1 MSDDASP
8 DSGAFVRESGR
19 LSLLTLVSRVLG
31 LVREMTRAAFMG
43 TGVLADAFTVS
54 FLIPNFLRRLTAEGA
69 FSQAF
74 VPVISEYKVQRSHDE
89 VRELVAGVSGT
100 LGLALFVLTLVG
112 VIALYF
118 VGSQGAGK
126 YDAAKERQGFI
137 EGRIKEIESK
147 LSHAQIID
155 PKALDADGRV
165 VFGATVELE
174 DLESG
179 DTVTYQIVGDDEA
192 DIKASKI
199 SVSSPIARSLIGKHA
214 GDTVNVQAPGGVRQ
228 YEILDVQYI

>member
-1 MSDDASP
+1 MSKVP
-8 DSGAFVRESGR
+8 LTVTGA
-19 LSLLTLVSRVLG
+19 
-31 LVREMTRAAFMG
+31 EM
-43 TGVLADAFTVS
+43 LK
-54 FLIPNFLRRLTAEGA
+54 AELHNL
-69 FSQAF
+69 
-74 VPVISEYKVQRSHDE
+74 KTVQRP
-89 VRELVAGVSGT
+89 A
-100 LGLALFVLTLVG
+100 
-112 VIALYF
+112 VIQAIAEARAHGDL
-118 VGSQGAGK
+118 SENAE